1 MIADARNQI
10 IIPEP
15 VERSR
20 FSLLKLMRGFGARE
34 VIATAI
40 SIVIMFITL
49 LSPLGLGEK
58 VIISATVFAISLG
71 VVRFK
76 YRGYTLEQLF
86 RIYVKYHL
94 SPHIYIHQRAY
105 PVARTVDIPIA
116 APAAPIEQPKQP
128 EPPPVSP
135 PPPPQPKQPKLQRVP
150 KPNKPKVPKAAKVER
165 SLLSPVNVWALVGL
179 VLAIALIYTA
189 YVMLASYGIF

>member
-15 VERSR
+15 IERSR
-20 FSLLKLMRGFGARE
+20 FSLLKLMRGFGLRE
-34 VIATAI
+34 IVATTISVI
-40 SIVIMFITL
+40 VMFIAL
-49 LSPLGLGEK
+49 LSPLGLVEK
-58 VIISATVFAISLG
+58 VFVSAITFAISLG

-86 RIYVKYHL
+86 RIYIKYSL

-116 APAAPIEQPKQP
+116 APTAPIEQPKGP
-128 EPPPVSP
+128 EQPPVQ
-135 PPPPQPKQPKLQRVP
+135 PPPQPKQPKLQRVP
-150 KPNKPKVPKAAKVER
+150 KPNKPKVPKPAKVER
-165 SLLSPVNVWALVGL
+165 NVLSPVNVWALVGL